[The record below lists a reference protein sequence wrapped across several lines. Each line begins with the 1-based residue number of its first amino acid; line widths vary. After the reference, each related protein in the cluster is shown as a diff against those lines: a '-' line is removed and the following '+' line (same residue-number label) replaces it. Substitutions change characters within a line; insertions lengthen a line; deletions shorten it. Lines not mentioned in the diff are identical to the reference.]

1 MHPLLPAVSMARDHE
16 MLTSIQAGNCSARH
30 LRRDQS
36 LRITAITGKGKHML
50 AAADPNCK
58 PTCLTV
64 ATIRAISM
72 MLEVSGG

>member
-1 MHPLLPAVSMARDHE
+1 MHLLLPAVSMARDHE
-16 MLTSIQAGNCSARH
+16 MLTSIQAGNCSAGH

-36 LRITAITGKGKHML
+36 SRITATIGKGNHAL